1 MTEEERAGVDWERFV
16 ADKLYRALVT
26 ERGLPP
32 LPAGYR
38 IDVPRLR
45 WDEAYNAMLDT
56 RGFTR
61 TPEDEEDSRQMLAE
75 QLKRRRGSTYDV
87 YEEGP
92 PKVVCISDPR
102 FRVKRPPALSAPQR

>member
-1 MTEEERAGVDWERFV
+1 MTDEEKAGVDWERFI
-16 ADKLYRALVT
+16 ADKLYRAFVT

-45 WDEAYNAMLDT
+45 CDEAYNAMLDT

-61 TPEDEEDSRQMLAE
+61 TPEDEALSCQMLEA
-75 QLKRRRGSTYDV
+75 QLKRRRGSPDDV

-102 FRVKRPPALSAPQR
+102 FRVRRPPAFSAPRR